1 MPPKTRAS
9 QRNKAQAK
17 HPPAAS
23 MQLVAI
29 TVDASELQVM
39 IEMNKPTTKCTHAN
53 DTTGTDTDAV
63 PVKKKAKAAPP
74 QHDTAPKAKVNPAP
88 KPHKTKATPPP
99 YDMAGPEVKVNLIP
113 KGSKTLQGW
122 KGHNNHPGL
131 VDQKRAKCTS
141 AQVQADKEAK
151 VEAKRQLEELEEEKR
166 KLYMQ
171 MEINY
176 DEQELEHQVNVI
188 HRLSDVIVTD
198 RGGTESKGEYFD
210 MDVEGSDSED
220 VDIEPKA
227 VGKKNLV
234 SCTLIDMLKLSKHL
248 VSEKN
253 QGFASN
259 DCSCKGN
266 ASLWEGCWQEVRACD
281 HGLPS
286 SDA

>member
-9 QRNKAQAK
+9 QRNKAQA
-17 HPPAAS
+17 PAAS
-23 MQLVAI
+23 MQLVTI